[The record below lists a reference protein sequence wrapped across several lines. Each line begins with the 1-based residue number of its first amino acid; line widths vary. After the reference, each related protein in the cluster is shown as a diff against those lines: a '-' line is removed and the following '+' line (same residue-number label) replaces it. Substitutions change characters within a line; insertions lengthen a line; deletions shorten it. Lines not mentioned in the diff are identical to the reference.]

1 MSEGTELGRFL
12 RARRGQLRPQD
23 VGLPAGT
30 GTRRTPGL
38 RREELATL
46 AGVSVDYY
54 TRLERGRETRP
65 SPAVVSALAEALRLS
80 PEALRRLHELVALAA
95 GQAPAPSPGPSRT
108 VRQSVRTMLEALR
121 PSPAYVVSRT
131 NDLLAANRPG
141 LRLFPGL
148 TDWPAERRNLT
159 RYMFLHP
166 MARRLYREWETMAAH
181 SAAHLRAISGAE
193 PDLPELAQL
202 VGELVVKSPEFARFW
217 ERYEVQTR
225 GGGEK
230 HFQHPKVGSMRLS
243 YEVMDILRT
252 DGQRL
257 VTYQAVPG
265 TPDHD
270 ALLLLDM
277 ADVTDTADTAG
288 PADLTGRHDAARAE
302 RDER

>member
-12 RARRGQLRPQD
+12 RARRGQIRPQD
-23 VGLPAGT
+23 VGLPVGT
-30 GTRRTPGL
+30 GVRRTPGL

-65 SPAVVSALAEALRLS
+65 SPAVVAALGKALQLSADALQ
-80 PEALRRLHELVALAA
+80 RLHELVALAA
-95 GQAPAPSPGPSRT
+95 GQASAPSPDPARA
-108 VRQSVRTMLEALR
+108 VREPVRAMLETMR

-141 LRLFPGL
+141 LRLFPGI
-148 TDWPAERRNLT
+148 TDWPRERRNIT

-166 MARRLYREWETMAAH
+166 MGRKLYRDWEEMAAH
-181 SAAHLRAISGAE
+181 SAAHLRAMAGANPE
-193 PDLPELAQL
+193 VPELARL
-202 VGELVVKSPEFARFW
+202 VGELVLKSPEFARLW
-217 ERYEVQTR
+217 ERYDVRAR
-225 GGGEK
+225 GGGQK
-230 HFQHPKVGSMRLS
+230 HFQHPEVGSMCLTF
-243 YEVMDILRT
+243 EVMTIFRT

-257 VTYQAVPG
+257 VVYQAPSG

-277 ADVTDTADTAG
+277 ASPEETALPQG
-288 PADLTGRHDAARAE
+288 AE
-302 RDER
+302 R

>member
-12 RARRGQLRPQD
+12 RARRGQVRPQD

-30 GTRRTPGL
+30 GRRRTPGL

-65 SPAVVSALAEALRLS
+65 SPAVVAALGEALRLS
-80 PEALRRLHELVALAA
+80 AEALQRLHELAALAA
-95 GQAPAPSPGPSRT
+95 GQVPAPPPGPART
-108 VRQSVRTMLEALR
+108 VRESVRTLLETLR
-121 PSPAYVVSRT
+121 PVPAYVVTRT

-148 TDWPAERRNLT
+148 TDWPPERRNIT

-166 MARRLYREWETMAAH
+166 MGRRLYRDWEEMAAH
-181 SAAHLRAISGAE
+181 SAAHLRAMAGAD
-193 PDLPELAQL
+193 PDMPELAQL
-202 VGELVVKSPEFARFW
+202 VGELVVKSPEFARLW
-217 ERYEVQTR
+217 ERYDVR
-225 GGGEK
+225 ARSGGHK
-230 HFQHPKVGSMRLS
+230 HFRHPEVGSMCLS
-243 YEVMDILRT
+243 FEVMAVFRT

-257 VTYQAVPG
+257 VTYQAPPG

-270 ALLLLDM
+270 AMLLLDM
-277 ADVTDTADTAG
+277 AS
-288 PADLTGRHDAARAE
+288 PAEATLPEEAE
-302 RDER
+302 R

>member
-12 RARRGQLRPQD
+12 RARRGQVSPREA
-23 VGLPAGT
+23 GLPAGT
-30 GTRRTPGL
+30 GIRRTPGL

-65 SPAVVSALAEALRLS
+65 SPAVVTALGEVLRLS
-80 PEALRRLHELVALAA
+80 PDALHRLHELVALAA
-95 GQAPAPSPGPSRT
+95 GQASAPSPDPARA
-108 VRQSVRTMLEALR
+108 VREPVRTLLERIR
-121 PSPAYVVSRT
+121 PLPAYVVGRT

-141 LRLFPGL
+141 LRLFPGI
-148 TDWPAERRNLT
+148 TDWPPERRNLT

-166 MARRLYREWETMAAH
+166 MGRGLYRDWAKMAAH
-181 SAAHLRAISGAE
+181 SAAHLRAIGGAD

-202 VGELVVKSPEFARFW
+202 VGELVLKSPEFARLW
-217 ERYEVQTR
+217 ERYDVRAR

-230 HFQHPKVGSMRLS
+230 HFQHPEVGSMCLS
-243 YEVMDILRT
+243 FEVMDIFRT

-265 TPDHD
+265 TPDYD

-277 ADVTDTADTAG
+277 ASAETSTL
-288 PADLTGRHDAARAE
+288 PEEAE
-302 RDER
+302 R

>member
-12 RARRGQLRPQD
+12 RARRAQIRPQD

-30 GTRRTPGL
+30 GIRRTPGL

-65 SPAVVSALAEALRLS
+65 SPAVVAALGDVLRLS
-80 PEALRRLHELVALAA
+80 ADALHRLHELVALAA
-95 GQAPAPSPGPSRT
+95 GQAPAPSPGPARA
-108 VRQSVRTMLEALR
+108 VRESVRSLLETLR

-141 LRLFPGL
+141 LRLFPGI
-148 TDWPAERRNLT
+148 TDWPPERRNIT

-166 MARRLYREWETMAAH
+166 MGRRLYRDWEKMAAH
-181 SAAHLRAISGAE
+181 SAAHLRAMAGAD
-193 PDLPELAQL
+193 PDIPELTQL
-202 VGELVVKSPEFARFW
+202 VGELVVKSPEFARLW
-217 ERYEVQTR
+217 ERYDVRAR
-225 GGGEK
+225 GGGQK
-230 HFQHPKVGSMRLS
+230 HFQHPEVGSMCLT
-243 YEVMDILRT
+243 YEVMAIFRT

-257 VTYQAVPG
+257 VTYQAPPG

-270 ALLLLDM
+270 AMLLLDM
-277 ADVTDTADTAG
+277 ASPEEAG
-288 PADLTGRHDAARAE
+288 LPEGAE
-302 RDER
+302 R